1 MSTVRYIDTTLRDL
15 AAHPWGGSV
24 DTEEIA
30 EITSGL
36 ARSGAAVIE
45 VLDAFSARGALEGR
59 AESPWDRLRATVRA
73 ADSVPVGIVVAAR
86 TLFGSRPQ
94 SSDTAR
100 ALVLAACESGARR
113 VRIVDALNHVDT
125 LQPLAEAAVEGGAEL
140 VPTLMLGPVP
150 SAADPRWMDE
160 ARAIA
165 ALPGAS
171 AICLV
176 DRAGHLRPSELAA
189 LVPQVIDATGLP
201 VEVSVVGPGA
211 LAPVA
216 AVAAI
221 EAGASAVQAAV
232 GAAALGGAR
241 PTVETLRAALAGGE
255 HELSCDR
262 AVVQELGSTIWTL
275 VPPDRLRQT
284 QVATAGPV
292 LGLPLDLSAGLH
304 SRLARLGLHSR
315 LLDAADEVLQVAAE
329 CGNLT
334 LAYPLGAAV
343 VAQAVQHVIDG
354 ERWTDI
360 EPVLV
365 DAIAGRFGP
374 LRGPIAD
381 VARAAAEKA
390 GSASVTAG
398 DEDVTADDAPD
409 GLAEE
414 DRILWAMFPET
425 SRRLFD
431 RRRSLVDD
439 AAGGTEAPAVDRA
452 LIEALVD
459 VVENAAE
466 AEVSVEVGGARVTV
480 RRVGSAPVGA
490 RPTGEA
496 APPAEAIDDSRV
508 RVESPI
514 VGTFYAAPS
523 PEAPP
528 FVAVGDRV
536 TSGQTLCII
545 EAMKIFNEIV
555 AETDGVI
562 RSIEVE
568 NSEAV
573 EFGTLLFTIEP

>member
-1 MSTVRYIDTTLRDL
+1 MNTVRYIDTTLRDL
-15 AAHPWGGSV
+15 AAHPWGASV
-24 DTEEIA
+24 DTEEIV
-30 EITSGL
+30 ELTSGL

-59 AESPWDRLRATVRA
+59 AESPWDRLRATVRVA
-73 ADSVPVGIVVAAR
+73 GGVPVGIVVSAR

-94 SSDTAR
+94 GAGTAR
-100 ALVLAACESGARR
+100 ALVLGACESGARR

-150 SAADPRWMDE
+150 VATDPRWMDE

-176 DRAGHLRPSELAA
+176 DRAGHLRPAELAA
-189 LVPQVIDATGLP
+189 LVPQIIEATGLP

-241 PTVETLRAALAGGE
+241 PTVETLRAALAGGD

-315 LLDAADEVLQVAAE
+315 LLDASDEVLRVAAE
-329 CGNLT
+329 CGNVT
-334 LAYPLGAAV
+334 LAYPLGSAV
-343 VAQAVQHVIDG
+343 VAQSVQHIIEG

-365 DAIAGRFGP
+365 DAIAGAFGP
-374 LRGPIAD
+374 LRGPIAEE
-381 VARAAAEKA
+381 ARAAAEKA
-390 GSASVTAG
+390 GSGAGAASG
-398 DEDVTADDAPD
+398 EDAAAEAPE
-409 GLAEE
+409 GLAQE
-414 DRILWAMFPET
+414 DRLLWAMFPET

-439 AAGGTEAPAVDRA
+439 AAGDTDGPAVDRA

-480 RRVGSAPVGA
+480 RRVGAAPVGS
-490 RPTGEA
+490 RPTGEPAPA
-496 APPAEAIDDSRV
+496 AVEDDSRV

-528 FVAVGDRV
+528 FVTIGDRV
-536 TSGQTLCII
+536 STGQTLCII

-555 AETDGVI
+555 AEADGVI
-562 RSIEVE
+562 RSIDVE

>member
-30 EITSGL
+30 AVASGL

-73 ADSVPVGIVVAAR
+73 AGTVPVGIVISAQ
-86 TLFGSRPQ
+86 TLFGARP
-94 SSDTAR
+94 SDAATAR
-100 ALVLAACESGARR
+100 ALVLNACESGARR
-113 VRIVDALNHVDT
+113 VRIVDALNNVET
-125 LQPLAEAAVEGGAEL
+125 LTPLAEAAVQGGAEL

-150 SAADPRWMDE
+150 LAKDARWMDE

-171 AICLV
+171 SVCLV
-176 DRAGHLRPSELAA
+176 DRAGHLRPAELAA
-189 LVPQVIDATGLP
+189 LIPQIIDATGLP

-241 PTVETLRAALAGGE
+241 PTVETLRAALAGGD
-255 HELSCDR
+255 HALDCDR
-262 AVVQELGSTIWTL
+262 AVILELGSTIWSL

-292 LGLPLDLSAGLH
+292 LGLPLDLAAGLH
-304 SRLARLGLHSR
+304 ARLARLGLSSR
-315 LLDAADEVLQVAAE
+315 LLDAADEVVRVAAE
-329 CGNLT
+329 CGNVT
-334 LAYPLGAAV
+334 LAYPLGSAV
-343 VAQAVQHVIDG
+343 VSQAVQHVIDE
-354 ERWTDI
+354 ERWADI

-365 DAIAGRFGP
+365 DAINGEFGP
-374 LRGPIAD
+374 LRGPVAD
-381 VARAAAEKA
+381 APRRAAESAGSGP
-390 GSASVTAG
+390 GSASE
-398 DEDVTADDAPD
+398 EDVTVADAPA
-409 GLAEE
+409 GLADE
-414 DRILWAMFPET
+414 DKLLWAMFPET
-425 SRRLFD
+425 SQRLFD

-439 AAGGTEAPAVDRA
+439 AAGGTAAPTVDRA
-452 LIEALVD
+452 LIESLVD
-459 VVENAAE
+459 VVENAAQ

-480 RRVGSAPVGA
+480 RRAGAAPVGA

-496 APPAEAIDDSRV
+496 APPAAEDDSRV

-514 VGTFYAAPS
+514 VGTFYSAPS

-528 FVAVGDRV
+528 FVSVGDRV
-536 TSGQTLCII
+536 SVGQTLCII

-555 AETDGVI
+555 AEAEGVI
-562 RSIEVE
+562 RSIDVQ
-568 NSEAV
+568 NSEGV

>member
-1 MSTVRYIDTTLRDL
+1 MSTAVRYIDTTLRDL

-30 EITSGL
+30 EIAAGL
-36 ARSGAAVIE
+36 AASGAAVIE

-73 ADSVPVGIVVAAR
+73 AGSVPVGIVVAAR

-94 SSDTAR
+94 DSGIAR
-100 ALVLAACESGARR
+100 ALVLGACESGARR
-113 VRIVDALNHVDT
+113 VRIVDALNQVDA
-125 LQPLAEAAVEGGAEL
+125 LRPLAEAAVEGGAEL

-150 SAADPRWMDE
+150 SADDARWMEE

-176 DRAGHLRPSELAA
+176 DRAGHLRPAELAA

-201 VEVSVVGPGA
+201 VEISVVGPGA

-216 AVAAI
+216 ALSAI
-221 EAGASAVQAAV
+221 AAGASAVQAAV

-241 PTVETLRAALAGGE
+241 PTVETLRAALAGGDQ
-255 HELSCDR
+255 ELVCDR
-262 AVVQELGSTIWTL
+262 ARVQELGATLWSL
-275 VPPDRLRQT
+275 VPADRLRQT
-284 QVATAGPV
+284 QVAQAGPV
-292 LGLPLDLSAGLH
+292 LGLPLDLAAGLH
-304 SRLARLGLHSR
+304 SRLARLGLSSR
-315 LLDAADEVLQVAAE
+315 LIDAADEAVRVAAD
-329 CGNLT
+329 CGNVT

-343 VAQAVQHVIDG
+343 VAQAVQHVIDD

-365 DAIAGRFGP
+365 AAVNGEFGP

-381 VARAAAEKA
+381 AARAAAERA
-390 GSASVTAG
+390 GQTTAAG
-398 DEDVTADDAPD
+398 ADTVDEAPA
-409 GLAEE
+409 GLAGE
-414 DRILWAMFPET
+414 DRLLWAMFPEA
-425 SRRLFD
+425 SQRLFD

-439 AAGGTEAPAVDRA
+439 AAGDTAAPAVDRA
-452 LIEALVD
+452 LIETLVD
-459 VVENAAE
+459 VVENAAQ

-480 RRVGSAPVGA
+480 RRAGSAPVGA

-496 APPAEAIDDSRV
+496 APAAAPDDSLV

-523 PEAPP
+523 PEAPA

-536 TSGQTLCII
+536 SVGQTLCII

-555 AETDGVI
+555 AESDGVI
-562 RSIEVE
+562 RSIDVQ

-573 EFGTLLFTIEP
+573 EFGTLLFTLEP